1 MTSYSISVSVKGT
14 NINKYPGKQHARR
27 VAARL
32 AKQKGLIY
40 LPGQQTVL
48 SEDSDQAR
56 PFKQRR
62 YFFYVTGVVEP
73 DCHVTY
79 DIAEDKL
86 TLYVPDFDFKRT
98 IWTGPTLGKDDAKQR
113 YDVDAVEYYSSLEG
127 DVQRWAQG
135 NPSTPIYILHPDQK
149 PVTPLTVAYLYESK
163 SLQHAMDACRVIK
176 DEHEVRLIQRANHI
190 SGAAHRHILMN
201 LHHLQSEAQIAGLFI
216 DVCLSLRSRGTAYQT
231 IAASGPNG
239 ATLHYTR
246 NNEPL
251 AGRQMVV
258 LDAGAEWDCYASD
271 VTRSFPIPSSVSGK
285 ENSGKGDW
293 PSREAE
299 EVYAIVQRMQ
309 EESISR
315 VREGAMFFSIHQHA
329 HSIALDELLRLGILR
344 IPHGSSKAD
353 LVKAEATALFFPH
366 GLGHHLGLEVHD
378 VAPDSGTVP
387 VTSSSSSSSSRVTA
401 VTAQCQ
407 DGLMSVTEH
416 RPPCTLSAPPLA
428 AGMVI
433 TVEPGIYFNRLAID
447 QARAERD
454 KPGSKGRFV
463 DFDVVERYMAVGG
476 VRIEDDVLVTKDG
489 SRNLTD
495 APKGQDMLDMIYD
508 RC

>member
-1 MTSYSISVSVKGT
+1 MASYSVTVSVAGT
-14 NINKYPGKQHARR
+14 SINKYPGKQHARR
-27 VAARL
+27 VAAYL
-32 AKQKGLIY
+32 PKQQGLIY

-98 IWTGPTLGKDDAKQR
+98 IWTGPTLGKDEASQR
-113 YDVDAVEYYSSLEG
+113 YDVDRVEYFSALEG
-127 DVQRWAQG
+127 DVLRWSQA
-135 NPSTPIYILHPDQK
+135 NPSLPIYILHPDQR

-163 SLQHAMDACRVIK
+163 SLKHAMDACRVIK
-176 DEHEVRLIQRANHI
+176 DEHEIQLIQRANRV
-190 SGAAHRHILMN
+190 SGAAHRSILAN
-201 LHHLQSEAQIAGLFI
+201 LHHFKNEAQIAGLFI
-216 DVCLSLRSRGTAYQT
+216 DVCLSLRSKGTAYQT
-231 IAASGPNG
+231 IAGSGSNG

-258 LDAGAEWDCYASD
+258 LDAGAEWSCYASD
-271 VTRSFPIPSSVSGK
+271 VTRSFPIPSSVSG
-285 ENSGKGDW
+285 GRDW

-299 EVYAIVQRMQ
+299 QIYAIVQRMQ
-309 EESISR
+309 EECISR
-315 VREGAMFFSIHQHA
+315 VKEGTLFFSIHQHA
-329 HSIALDELLRLGILR
+329 HAIALEELLKLGILR
-344 IPHGSSKAD
+344 IPQGSTKAD
-353 LVKAEATALFFPH
+353 LIKAEVTALFFPH

-378 VAPDSGTVP
+378 VSPDSGTIP
-387 VTSSSSSSSSRVTA
+387 VELAIEREK
-401 VTAQCQ
+401 
-407 DGLMSVTEH
+407 GLMSVTEH

-428 AGMVI
+428 SGMVI
-433 TVEPGIYFNRLAID
+433 TVEPGLYFNRLAID

-454 KPGSKGRFV
+454 EPNSKGRFV
-463 DFDVVERYMAVGG
+463 NFDVVERYVDVGG

-489 SRNLTD
+489 NKNLTD
-495 APKGQDMLDMIYD
+495 APKGKEMLDLIYG
-508 RC
+508 R